1 MDRAAGPAQ
10 AYHSSYNGGN
20 YRALGNMALLPIKTR
35 IRGPAPQPEDDKK
48 DDVVDEAL
56 YFFKAN
62 VFYRN
67 FEFQGNADRTLCYLI
82 LYITEC
88 LQALAKCPT
97 KNDGLKRMN
106 TLALENF
113 TLPGDPS
120 FAFGGLYHA
129 PANRADA
136 DLLRQY
142 ISQLRQELGIRL
154 CDKVY
159 VDGPPSK
166 WWLCFSKRK
175 FMNKSLSG
183 Q

>member
-1 MDRAAGPAQ
+1 
-10 AYHSSYNGGN
+10 
-20 YRALGNMALLPIKTR
+20 MALLPLKTR
-35 IRGPAPQPEDDKK
+35 VRGPAPPAEDEKR
-48 DDVVDEAL
+48 DDIVDEAL

-67 FEFQGNADRTLCYLI
+67 FEFKGNADRTLCYLI
-82 LYITEC
+82 LYVTDC

-97 KNDGLKRMN
+97 KNDGQKRLN

-129 PANRADA
+129 PANRADS

-142 ISQLRQELGIRL
+142 ITQLRQEIGIRL
-154 CDKVY
+154 CERVY

>member
-1 MDRAAGPAQ
+1 MP
-10 AYHSSYNGGN
+10 AYHSSYNQGS
-20 YRALGNMALLPIKTR
+20 YRALGNMALLPIKSHV
-35 IRGPAPQPEDDKK
+35 RGPAPPMDDPKR

-56 YFFKAN
+56 NMFKAN
-62 VFYRN
+62 IFYRN
-67 FEFQGNADRTLCYLI
+67 FEFQGNGDRVLCYLI
-82 LYITEC
+82 LYITDC
-88 LQALAKCPT
+88 LQALSKCQT
-97 KNDGLKRMN
+97 KGDGLKRMN
-106 TLALENF
+106 TLGLENF

-129 PANRADA
+129 PATRADS

-142 ISQLRQELGIRL
+142 ITQLRQEVGIRL
-154 CDKVY
+154 CDRVF